1 MPAVT
6 SGLKGMRSLL
16 SELITAVQ
24 RNDTSRQVV
33 VVDVFKTGVL
43 HHGFQGVLIRVH
55 TNRFRQVA

>member
-6 SGLKGMRSLL
+6 SGLKGIATLL

-33 VVDVFKTGVL
+33 VVDAFKPCVL
-43 HHGFQGVLIRVH
+43 HHGFQGVLIGCIRIDSA
-55 TNRFRQVA
+55 R